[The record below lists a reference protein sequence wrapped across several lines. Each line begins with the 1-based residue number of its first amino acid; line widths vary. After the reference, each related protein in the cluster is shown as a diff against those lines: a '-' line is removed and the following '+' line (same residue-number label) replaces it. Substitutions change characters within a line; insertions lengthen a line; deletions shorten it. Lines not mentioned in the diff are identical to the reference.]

1 MTRYIIKKTLTAIVL
16 VFGTHLIAMFG
27 LTIES
32 VVIGSRFFR
41 SIASFYLIYG
51 LSMAIR
57 GYLEGTGDMIFSGVT
72 GILAL
77 LVRIICSY
85 ALKPVFGNMVVAYA
99 EAFSWMFLLAILLLR
114 YLWKRKSNADVSVGE

>member
-1 MTRYIIKKTLTAIVL
+1 MTAVSLGLTAIVL
-16 VFGTHLIAMFG
+16 VLGTHLIAMFG
-27 LTIES
+27 LTSES

-57 GYLEGTGDMIFSGVT
+57 GYLEGTGNMIFSGVT

-114 YLWKRKSNADVSVGE
+114 YLWKRKSDAGVSVGE